1 MADLELKT
9 RWLCT
14 MHGTIPEAKMPLDN
28 LMVFNVE
35 TAWIE
40 SPRFNAKLIGPGGD
54 WIRLQPNG
62 NWKLDV
68 RLLFEADDGSAVHCF
83 YNGVLRMD
91 QGLAE
96 RLESGDEIDGNDMYF
111 RATPYFETQSDKYAW
126 LNDIATIGSM
136 RSFGGG
142 RVVYDIFEVL

>member
-1 MADLELKT
+1 
-9 RWLCT
+9 
-14 MHGTIPEAKMPLDN
+14 
-28 LMVFNVE
+28 
-35 TAWIE
+35 
-40 SPRFNAKLIGPGGD
+40 
-54 WIRLQPNG
+54 
-62 NWKLDV
+62 
-68 RLLFEADDGSAVHCF
+68 LFEADDGSAVHCF